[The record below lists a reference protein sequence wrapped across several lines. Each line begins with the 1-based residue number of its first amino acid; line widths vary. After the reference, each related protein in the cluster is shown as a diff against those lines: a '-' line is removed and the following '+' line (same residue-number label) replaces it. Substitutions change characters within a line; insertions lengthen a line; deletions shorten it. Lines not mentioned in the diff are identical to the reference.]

1 MHRCIFGKNC
11 DEKGT
16 SPLPGLLKRLVER
29 EILESFLGT
38 NGLSG
43 KIFQNKDLASSA
55 DLASELGSYRDA
67 WRSRSLRQTADGRR
81 QTADGRRQTADEEA
95 TNSRVRNASITL
107 RSAVLLSQADL
118 ELLHSWTQQL
128 IIHYGP

>member
-16 SPLPGLLKRLVER
+16 SPLPGLLKPLVER

-43 KIFQNKDLASSA
+43 KIFQNKDLAWSE
-55 DLASELGSYRDA
+55 DLASELGSSRDA

-81 QTADGRRQTADEEA
+81 RGYELSRSKCKHNVAVSSFTLPSRPRVATLLDTA
-95 TNSRVRNASITL
+95 TNHPL
-107 RSAVLLSQADL
+107 
-118 ELLHSWTQQL
+118 WP
-128 IIHYGP
+128 G